1 MNTVISKFQK
11 FNYEWSE
18 MKNAAIYILNNI
30 LFIALNWNRRKFL
43 LFPEIFIKIL
53 FYLCFQVSQEEDRQ
67 QVNNEPPKSSK
78 PSTDSNGINRS
89 QAIPI
94 LNLGTSSGESRDHT
108 ATFPSLPDVPEISP
122 GPSPMTTT
130 SSAALLLP
138 DSSSSSLSSPRSPS
152 RFFDKLFRGKQKK
165 HKIPG

>member
-1 MNTVISKFQK
+1 MI
-11 FNYEWSE
+11 
-18 MKNAAIYILNNI
+18 
-30 LFIALNWNRRKFL
+30 
-43 LFPEIFIKIL
+43 
-53 FYLCFQVSQEEDRQ
+53 FQVSQEENKQ
-67 QVNNEPPKSSK
+67 QVNNESYKTSKS
-78 PSTDSNGINRS
+78 STDSNGINRS

-94 LNLGTSSGESRDHT
+94 LDLGTSPGESRDHT
-108 ATFPSLPDVPEISP
+108 ASFPNLPDVPEISP